1 MRPQDYL
8 AETVLGSRDNVFRY
22 LVGFEESD
30 RVRTAPGLPNH
41 VAWCLGHCALV
52 MHRIAEKF
60 DGRSVPEADFVIGAS
75 RGDAMRFGTESVC
88 FGSAPLLE
96 GDAFPT
102 LLRCREIISG
112 GAGHLADAIRS
123 LSDER
128 LNADVQFFPSYTAPA
143 WRIVARMAFHNG
155 FHTGQI
161 SDLRRAFGMKSIFA

>member
-1 MRPQDYL
+1 
-8 AETVLGSRDNVFRY
+8 
-22 LVGFEESD
+22 
-30 RVRTAPGLPNH
+30 
-41 VAWCLGHCALV
+41 
-52 MHRIAEKF
+52 
-60 DGRSVPEADFVIGAS
+60 
-75 RGDAMRFGTESVC
+75 MRFGAEAVC
-88 FGSAPLLE
+88 FGSAPLLD

-102 LLRCREIISG
+102 LVRCREIISG
-112 GAGHLADAIRS
+112 GAEHLADAIRS